1 MAKAKKKVVKKVA
14 KKVVKK
20 AVKKVAKKPV
30 KKAPAKKPV
39 VSATEKVFNVIKL
52 NKKGVGTVKIKQ
64 VTRFNQK
71 KIWDAI
77 YRLKKRKLVKSAA
90 KGCYVAI

>member
-1 MAKAKKKVVKKVA
+1 MVKAKKKAKKPKKVA

-20 AVKKVAKKPV
+20 VVKKVGTKKP
-30 KKAPAKKPV
+30 A
-39 VSATEKVFNVIKL
+39 VSATEKVLKIIKMY
-52 NKKGVGTVKIKQ
+52 KRGVGTVKIKQ
-64 VTRFNQK
+64 MTQFNQK

-77 YRLKKRKLVKSAA
+77 YRLKKRGKVKSAE

>member
-1 MAKAKKKVVKKVA
+1 MVKAKKKAVKPKKVA

-20 AVKKVAKKPV
+20 VG
-30 KKAPAKKPV
+30 AKKPV
-39 VSATEKVFNVIKL
+39 VSATEKVLKIIKL
-52 NKKGVGTVKIKQ
+52 HKKGVGTVKIKQ
-64 VTRFNQK
+64 MTRFNQK

-77 YRLKKRKLVKSAA
+77 YRLKKRGKVKSAV